1 MIRLKRMWS
10 ELLQTFLISI
20 SPLGEARVGIPYG
33 MLHGQNPVLVYL
45 IGMGANLLALPFF
58 NWLLD
63 TFDKKLWRFT
73 WYRKRSV
80 KLMRRAKDGVGA
92 SIKKY
97 DFWGLMIF
105 VMIPLP
111 FTGAYMGVIAARVLN
126 VHRPKAY
133 RAIAIGVIISSTII
147 AATTYLGML
156 GVRLL

>member
-1 MIRLKRMWS
+1 MWS

-33 MLHGQNPVLVYL
+33 MLQGQNPVLVYL
-45 IGMGANLLALPFF
+45 TGMGANLLALPLF

-63 TFDKKLWRFT
+63 SFDKKLWRFT
-73 WYRKRSV
+73 WYRNRSV
-80 KLMRRAKDGVGA
+80 KLMRRAKAGVGD

-111 FTGAYMGVIAARVLN
+111 FTGAYMGIIAARVLN

>member
-1 MIRLKRMWS
+1 MWS
-10 ELLQTFLISI
+10 ELLQTFLLSI

-33 MLHGQNPVLVYL
+33 MLQGQNPVLVYL
-45 IGMGANLLALPFF
+45 TGMGANLIALPLF

-63 TFDKKLWRFT
+63 NFDKKLWRFT
-73 WYRKRSV
+73 WYRNRSV
-80 KLMRRAKDGVGA
+80 KLMRRAKAGVGV

-133 RAIAIGVIISSTII
+133 RAIGIGVIISSTIM

>member
-1 MIRLKRMWS
+1 MWS

-33 MLHGQNPVLVYL
+33 MLQGQNPVLVYL
-45 IGMGANLLALPFF
+45 LGMGANLLALPVF
-58 NWLLD
+58 NFLLD
-63 TFDKKLWRFT
+63 TFDQRLWKFS

-80 KLMRRAKDGVGA
+80 KLMRKAKNAVGS
-92 SIKKY
+92 SIQKY
-97 DFWGLMIF
+97 DFWGLMVF

-133 RAIAIGVIISSTII
+133 RAITLGVIISSTII

>member
-1 MIRLKRMWS
+1 MWS

-33 MLHGQNPVLVYL
+33 MLQGQNPVLVYL
-45 IGMGANLLALPFF
+45 TGMGANLLALPLF

-63 TFDKKLWRFT
+63 SFDKKLWRFT
-73 WYRKRSV
+73 WYRNRSV
-80 KLMRRAKDGVGA
+80 KLMRRAKAGVGA

-126 VHRPKAY
+126 VHRSKAY